1 MSRVL
6 SRTLAAIRDHVLYDV
21 PLPHTPRRASP
32 CPSDGGPT
40 TAPATI
46 VRGSARN
53 RRRRWTKARPRPHPR
68 TSRGDR
74 DESVSERA
82 DRNYIEI
89 VQELR
94 IAQTG
99 VQILFGFL
107 LALAFYETFPVNSS
121 PNREVLTAALICTVG
136 AAVCFTAPVVV
147 HRLHFRQGE
156 KEPLVWVAHRLT
168 LAGMVLFTLGMG
180 LALWLVLARLW
191 SVQPSRVSTT
201 FVFSRTMYASS
212 SNSSTSS
219 SDAIRVLRRSANF
232 SISASISPLMTPQS
246 FFFDARIASISFACF
261 LLLLQL
267 VEDLLDL
274 HLRDLVELRVEN
286 RGHLL
291 VVELERRLQL
301 LGRVRL
307 AARSRG

>member
-1 MSRVL
+1 M
-6 SRTLAAIRDHVLYDV
+6 DEG
-21 PLPHTPRRASP
+21 AS
-32 CPSDGGPT
+32 
-40 TAPATI
+40 AT
-46 VRGSARN
+46 
-53 RRRRWTKARPRPHPR
+53 HPR

-74 DESVSERA
+74 DETVSERA

-191 SVQPSRVSTT
+191 SDELATVVSLALIPACGWLW
-201 FVFSRTMYASS
+201 VFWPR
-212 SNSSTSS
+212 
-219 SDAIRVLRRSANF
+219 
-232 SISASISPLMTPQS
+232 
-246 FFFDARIASISFACF
+246 
-261 LLLLQL
+261 
-267 VEDLLDL
+267 
-274 HLRDLVELRVEN
+274 
-286 RGHLL
+286 HLL
-291 VVELERRLQL
+291 SHAAELPPSSAEP
-301 LGRVRL
+301 GT
-307 AARSRG
+307 